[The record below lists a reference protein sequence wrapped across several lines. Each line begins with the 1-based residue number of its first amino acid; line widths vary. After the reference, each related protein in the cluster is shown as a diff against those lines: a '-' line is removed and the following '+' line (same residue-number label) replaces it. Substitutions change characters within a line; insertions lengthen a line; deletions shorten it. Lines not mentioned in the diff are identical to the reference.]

1 MELKEAAK
9 ILAEIADKNG
19 VQDVYDYNQEEL
31 TRKILDGSDLY
42 SDITSYFTG
51 ELDGTVHVVVT
62 SESSRG
68 SEGDGADMF
77 LTFKITDKETDAIG
91 YLEYSG
97 RYRSWDSSSYD
108 DFYFVQLEEVMITQ
122 YTRIK

>member
-9 ILAEIADKNG
+9 ILAEIAYKNG
-19 VQDVYDYNQEEL
+19 IQDDYDYNVEEL

-51 ELDGTVHVVVT
+51 ELDGTVHVLVT

-68 SEGDGADMF
+68 AEGDGAEMYR
-77 LTFKITDKETDAIG
+77 TFKIKTEQEEV
-91 YLEYSG
+91 YVEFSG
-97 RYRSWDSSSYD
+97 RYSSWDSSYYD
-108 DFYFVQLEEVMITQ
+108 EFYFVQPEQVMITQ
-122 YTRIK
+122 YRRK

>member
-19 VQDVYDYNQEEL
+19 VQDDYDYNQEEL

-51 ELDGTVHVVVT
+51 ELDDTVHVVVT

-68 SEGDGADMF
+68 SEGDGADMYR
-77 LTFKITDKETDAIG
+77 TFKIKTEQEEV
-91 YLEYSG
+91 YVEFSG
-97 RYRSWDSSSYD
+97 RYSSWDSSSYD
-108 DFYFVQLEEVMITQ
+108 DFYFVQPEQVMVTQ
-122 YTRIK
+122 YKRIK

>member
-19 VQDVYDYNQEEL
+19 IQDDYDYNVEEL
-31 TRKILDGSDLY
+31 TRKILSSSDLY

-68 SEGDGADMF
+68 SEGDGADMYR
-77 LTFKITDKETDAIG
+77 TFKIKTEQEEV
-91 YLEYSG
+91 YVEFSG
-97 RYRSWDSSSYD
+97 RYSSWDSSYYD
-108 DFYFVQLEEVMITQ
+108 EFYFVQPEEVIVTQ
-122 YTRIK
+122 YKRIK

>member
-1 MELKEAAK
+1 MELKEAAQ

-19 VQDVYDYNQEEL
+19 IQDDYDYNVQEL
-31 TRKILDGSDLY
+31 TRKILSADDLS
-42 SDITSYFTG
+42 SDITEYFTG
-51 ELDGTVHVVVT
+51 ELDGTANVVVT

-68 SEGDGADMF
+68 AEVYR
-77 LTFKITDKETDAIG
+77 TFKIKTEQEEV
-91 YLEYSG
+91 YVEFSG
-97 RYRSWDSSSYD
+97 RYSSWDSSSYD

>member
-9 ILAEIADKNG
+9 ILAEIAYKNG
-19 VQDVYDYNQEEL
+19 IQDDYDYNVEEL

-51 ELDGTVHVVVT
+51 ELDGTVHVLVT

-68 SEGDGADMF
+68 AEGDGAEMYR
-77 LTFKITDKETDAIG
+77 TFKIKTEQEEV
-91 YLEYSG
+91 YVEFSG
-97 RYRSWDSSSYD
+97 RYSSWDSSSYD
-108 DFYFVQLEEVMITQ
+108 DFYFVQPEQVMVTQ
-122 YTRIK
+122 YKRIK

>member
-19 VQDVYDYNQEEL
+19 VQDDYDYNQEEL

-51 ELDGTVHVVVT
+51 ELDGVVVT
-62 SESSRG
+62 SESSRC
-68 SEGDGADMF
+68 SEGDGAEIYR
-77 LTFKITDKETDAIG
+77 TFKIKTETEEC
-91 YLEYSG
+91 YVEFSG
-97 RYRSWDSSSYD
+97 RYSSWDSSSYD
-108 DFYFVQLEEVMITQ
+108 DFYFVQPEQVMVTQ
-122 YTRIK
+122 YKRIK

>member
-1 MELKEAAK
+1 MELKEAAQ

-19 VQDVYDYNQEEL
+19 IQDDYDYNVQEL
-31 TRKILDGSDLY
+31 TRKILSADDLS
-42 SDITSYFTG
+42 SDITGYFTG
-51 ELDGTVHVVVT
+51 ELDGTANVVVVT

-68 SEGDGADMF
+68 AEGDGAEMYR
-77 LTFKITDKETDAIG
+77 TFKIKTEQEEV
-91 YLEYSG
+91 YVEFSG
-97 RYRSWDSSSYD
+97 RYSSWDSSSYD

>member
-1 MELKEAAK
+1 MELKEAAQ

-19 VQDVYDYNQEEL
+19 VQDDYDYNVEEL
-31 TRKILDGSDLY
+31 TRIILDCSDLY

-68 SEGDGADMF
+68 SEGDGAEMF
-77 LTFKITDKETDAIG
+77 RTFKIKTEQEEC
-91 YLEYSG
+91 YVEFSG
-97 RYRSWDSSSYD
+97 RYSSWDSSSYD
-108 DFYFVQLEEVMITQ
+108 DFYFVQPEEVMVTQ
-122 YTRIK
+122 YKRI

>member
-19 VQDVYDYNQEEL
+19 IQDDYDYNVEEL
-31 TRKILDGSDLY
+31 TRKILSSSDLY

-51 ELDGTVHVVVT
+51 ELDDTVQVVVT

-68 SEGDGADMF
+68 SEGDGADMYR
-77 LTFKITDKETDAIG
+77 TFKIKTEQEEV
-91 YLEYSG
+91 YVEFSG
-97 RYRSWDSSSYD
+97 RYSSWDSSYYD
-108 DFYFVQLEEVMITQ
+108 EFYFVQPEEVIVTQ
-122 YTRIK
+122 YKRIK